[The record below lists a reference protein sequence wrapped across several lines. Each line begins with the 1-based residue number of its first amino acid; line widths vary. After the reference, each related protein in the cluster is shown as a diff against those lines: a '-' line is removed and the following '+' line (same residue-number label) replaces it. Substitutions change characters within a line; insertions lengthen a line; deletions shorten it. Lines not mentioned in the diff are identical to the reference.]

1 MIKKKY
7 TSHGD
12 YYSVFTPRQTKQKV
26 AQEKMSGS
34 TKSQFLTTEK
44 HRGTS
49 GTSAFICIDARRKY
63 KYNDK

>member
-1 MIKKKY
+1 MIKQKY

-12 YYSVFTPRQTKQKV
+12 YFSVFTPRQSKQKV
-26 AQEKMSGS
+26 AQERVSGS
-34 TKSQFLTTEK
+34 TKSQFFITEK

-49 GTSAFICIDARRKY
+49 VFICMDARRKY